1 MFAHAKKRNL
11 FLTGMMATGKSTI
24 GEIVARKLA
33 YIFIDTDAV
42 IERRLSLPVTEIFA
56 VHGEDSFRQYETA
69 LLPEIISREHQ
80 VIATGGGMLTNH
92 GNMAAAFANGLVI
105 LLNAPIEILVTR
117 LSNATDRPLLD
128 GFSPE
133 ERLQEIYNHRAKFYE
148 GIRYRVNTSGDDLE
162 QAAEEIITLYL
173 AWLNE

>member
-1 MFAHAKKRNL
+1 MFAHGKKRNL

-33 YIFIDTDAV
+33 YVFIDTDSV
-42 IERRLSLPVTEIFA
+42 IERQLLLPVTEIFA
-56 VHGEDSFRQYETA
+56 VHGEDFFRQHETA

-92 GNMAAAFANGLVI
+92 GNMAAAFASGLVI
-105 LLNAPIEILVTR
+105 LLHAPIAVLSTR

-133 ERLQEIYNHRAKFYE
+133 DRLQEIYGSRAEFYE
-148 GIRYRVNTSGDDLE
+148 GIRHQVDTSHGNID
-162 QAAEEIITLYL
+162 QAADEIVGLYMN
-173 AWLNE
+173 WLNE

>member
-1 MFAHAKKRNL
+1 MFAHAKIRNL

-33 YIFIDTDAV
+33 YVFIDTDAV
-42 IERRLSLPVTEIFA
+42 IERQLSLPVTEIFA
-56 VHGEDSFRQYETA
+56 VHGEDFFRRRETA

-105 LLNAPIEILVTR
+105 LLHAPIEVLVTR
-117 LSNATDRPLLD
+117 LSNATDRPLLN

-133 ERLQEIYNHRAKFYE
+133 KRLQEIYNRRAAFYE
-148 GIRYRVNTSGDDLE
+148 GIRHQVDTSGGDLE
-162 QAAEEIITLYL
+162 QAAEEIIALYL
-173 AWLNE
+173 KWLNE

>member
-33 YIFIDTDAV
+33 YVFIDTDAV
-42 IERRLSLPVTEIFA
+42 IERQLSLPVAEIFA
-56 VHGEDSFRQYETA
+56 DYGEDFFRQRETA

-105 LLNAPIEILVTR
+105 LLHASIEVLVTR
-117 LSNATDRPLLD
+117 LSNATDRPLLE

-133 ERLQEIYNHRAKFYE
+133 ERLRDIYNRRAAFYE
-148 GIRYRVNTSGDDLE
+148 GVRHQIDTSGGNLE

-173 AWLNE
+173 NWLNE

>member
-11 FLTGMMATGKSTI
+11 FLTGMMATGKSKI
-24 GEIVARKLA
+24 GEIVARRLA
-33 YIFIDTDAV
+33 YVIIDTDAV
-42 IERRLSLPVTEIFA
+42 IERQLSLPVAEIFA
-56 VHGEDSFRQYETA
+56 DYGEDFFRQRETA

-105 LLNAPIEILVTR
+105 LLHAPIEVLVTR

-133 ERLQEIYNHRAKFYE
+133 ERLRDIYNRRAAFYE
-148 GIRYRVNTSGDDLE
+148 GVRHQVDTSGGNLE

-173 AWLNE
+173 NWLNE

>member
-1 MFAHAKKRNL
+1 MFAHAKRRNL
-11 FLTGMMATGKSTI
+11 FLTGMMATGKSSI

-33 YIFIDTDAV
+33 YVFIDTDAV
-42 IERRLSLPVTEIFA
+42 IERQLTLPVSEIFA
-56 VHGEDSFRQYETA
+56 IHGEDFFRQHETA

-80 VIATGGGMLTNH
+80 VIATGGGMLTTH

-105 LLNAPIEILVTR
+105 LLRAPIEVLATR

-133 ERLQEIYNHRAKFYE
+133 ERLQEIYNRRAGFYE
-148 GIRYRVNTSGDDLE
+148 GIRHQVDTSGGDLE
-162 QAAEEIITLYL
+162 QAAEEIITSYL
-173 AWLNE
+173 QWIIE

>member
-1 MFAHAKKRNL
+1 MFAHAKRRNL

-24 GEIVARKLA
+24 GEIIARKLA
-33 YIFIDTDAV
+33 YVFIDTDAV
-42 IERRLSLPVTEIFA
+42 IERQMSLPVTEIFA
-56 VHGEDSFRQYETA
+56 VYGEDFFRQRETS

-105 LLNAPIEILVTR
+105 LLHAPIAVLATR

-133 ERLQEIYNHRAKFYE
+133 KRLQEIYDRRAEFYE
-148 GIRYRVNTSGDDLE
+148 GIRHQVDTSNGNID
-162 QAAEEIITLYL
+162 QAAEEIVGLYMN
-173 AWLNE
+173 WLNE